1 MAIEPDRARKLCYTF
16 LDQMPNHFRNNT
28 ILLIS
33 LINILMRLG
42 DVTRAERM
50 FQLTQK
56 KDLFTYT
63 VI

>member
-1 MAIEPDRARKLCYTF
+1 
-16 LDQMPNHFRNNT
+16 
-28 ILLIS
+28 
-33 LINILMRLG
+33 MRLG

-63 VI
+63 VMMNSYTIFFQTTKISSFVLV